1 MMSAPRLAALGAL
14 LAVALS
20 HHSGWAG
27 AEVAQSPFART
38 VAELSEPGGYFDTD
52 NLISNERSY
61 LAVLSALDRAGV
73 RGGAYI
79 GVGPDQNF
87 SYIAHIQPAVA
98 FIVDIRRDNL
108 LLHLLFKALFAESP
122 TRVEY
127 LSALLG
133 RAAPRDARPW
143 RSESIDFIAAAVD
156 GARRLDPREAAD
168 LRARVTAQ
176 LARTGVP
183 LSAEDTATIGRFH
196 SAFMRDG
203 LDLQFTST
211 GRAPQSYY
219 PTYRD
224 LLLATD
230 AEGRQR
236 NFLAS
241 EAAYEFVRTLQGR
254 DLVIPV
260 TGDLSGR
267 HALGAVA
274 RFLAG
279 RQERVSA
286 LYASNVEFY
295 LARSGTHARFL
306 DNLRA
311 LPRLEQ
317 AVIIRSRFD
326 GGGSTSEIEPIR
338 NLVGAGRIGRA
349 PFRRDV
355 APAD

>member
-1 MMSAPRLAALGAL
+1 MLAGL

-20 HHSGWAG
+20 HHTDWAG

-38 VAELSEPGGYFDTD
+38 VGELSEPGGYFDTD

-61 LAVLSALDRAGV
+61 LSVLSALDRAGV

-108 LLHLLFKALFAESP
+108 LLHLLFKALFAESA
-122 TRVEY
+122 TRIEY
-127 LSALLG
+127 LAALLG
-133 RAAPRDARPW
+133 RTAPADTSAWRAA
-143 RSESIDFIAAAVD
+143 SIADITASVD
-156 GARRLDPREAAD
+156 KSQPLGATAAAD
-168 LRARVTAQ
+168 LRTRLDAQ
-176 LARTGVP
+176 VARTGVP
-183 LSAEDTATIGRFH
+183 LSAEERTTIGRFH
-196 SAFMRDG
+196 LAFMRDG

-224 LLLATD
+224 LLLETD

-241 EAAYEFVRTLQGR
+241 EAAYQFVRTLQER

-274 RFLAG
+274 RFLAA
-279 RQERVSA
+279 RRERVSA

-295 LARSGTHARFL
+295 LSRSGTHARFL
-306 DNLRA
+306 GNLRA

-317 AVIIRSRFD
+317 AVIIRSRFG
-326 GGGSTSEIEPIR
+326 GGGSTSEIQPIR
-338 NLVGAGRIGRA
+338 DLVDGGPIGRA
-349 PFRRDV
+349 PFRRSV
-355 APAD
+355 APAG